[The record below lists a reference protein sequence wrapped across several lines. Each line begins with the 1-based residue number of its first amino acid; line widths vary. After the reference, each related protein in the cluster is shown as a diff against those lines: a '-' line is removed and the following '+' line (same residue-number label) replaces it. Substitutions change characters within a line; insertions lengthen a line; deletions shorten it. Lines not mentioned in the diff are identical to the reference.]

1 MHVFARGGGKFGVLY
16 CKYECVIQRVASL
29 IYKLTHVTMHVNKNM
44 HVFARGGGNFDVSA
58 EGRIK
63 TWLMHV
69 LSHAFLLDESFVS
82 ESN

>member
-1 MHVFARGGGKFGVLY
+1 MDDRPEWEGLFVFLVN
-16 CKYECVIQRVASL
+16 
-29 IYKLTHVTMHVNKNM
+29 NKNT

-82 ESN
+82 E